1 VGTHLTSMHES
12 LNPKTSHIFLIAYEY
27 DALGFSLVGQQVESK
42 WEQSRKGPQV
52 GDLGYAPI
60 SPNMI
65 RDTQLV
71 ECSYGNESGYSA
83 KSLDYLLVV
92 AKKSQ

>member
-1 VGTHLTSMHES
+1 MHEFFD
-12 LNPKTSHIFLIAYEY
+12 PKTSHIVLIAYEY
-27 DALGFSLVGQQVESK
+27 DALGFSLVGQHVESK
-42 WEQSRKGPQV
+42 WEESWKGPQV
-52 GDLGYAPI
+52 GDLDYASI

-65 RDTQLV
+65 GDTQLV
-71 ECSYGNESGYSA
+71 KCSYGNESGYSA

>member
-1 VGTHLTSMHES
+1 M
-12 LNPKTSHIFLIAYEY
+12 
-27 DALGFSLVGQQVESK
+27 
-42 WEQSRKGPQV
+42 
-52 GDLGYAPI
+52 GDLDYASI

-65 RDTQLV
+65 GDTQLV
-71 ECSYGNESGYSA
+71 KCSYGNESGYSA